1 MFLSLIVGLP
11 VMLLCLLL
19 QAVVVAYT
27 VRLYVRYR
35 IALSEP
41 SVSAT
46 IRILSLV
53 MLLMLLG
60 NFLQM
65 GVWAGLF
72 RLLGEFESYAQAL
85 YFSGVTFATLG
96 YGDVVLS
103 PEWQMLSP
111 LQAANGVLMFGVSTA
126 MMTGAVNDAIKRY
139 ASHLRSGK

>member
-19 QAVVVAYT
+19 QALMVAHA

-35 IALSEP
+35 NSFSEP
-41 SVSAT
+41 SVGAT
-46 IRILSLV
+46 MRILALV
-53 MLLMLLG
+53 MLLMSLG

-72 RLLGEFESYAQAL
+72 RLLGEFEGFTQAL

-103 PEWQMLSP
+103 PGWQMLSP
-111 LQAANGVLMFGVSTA
+111 LEAANGVLMFGVSTA
-126 MMTGAVNDAIKRY
+126 MMTGAVSDAIKRY
-139 ASHLRSGK
+139 NSFLRAQG